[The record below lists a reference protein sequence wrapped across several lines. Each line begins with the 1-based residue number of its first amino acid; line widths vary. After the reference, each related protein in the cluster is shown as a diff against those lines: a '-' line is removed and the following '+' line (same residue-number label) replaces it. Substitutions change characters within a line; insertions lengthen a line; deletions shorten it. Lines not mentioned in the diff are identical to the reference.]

1 MKTLFTGLFGPIIL
15 LLIIFYSLPSKA
27 NDLDCLVEAIYYEA
41 RSEGV
46 IPKIAVANVILQRV
60 KDKRYPSTICE
71 VVHQGKKRN
80 GRMVRNRCQ
89 FSYYCDGKEERIKD
103 YTSLIEVM
111 DVASLVLEGIL
122 LERTQG
128 ATHYHAYY
136 VKPRWAIKT
145 KRFKNLGR
153 VGAHIFYIDKGN
165 Q

>member
-1 MKTLFTGLFGPIIL
+1 MAEA
-15 LLIIFYSLPSKA
+15 KA
-27 NDLDCLVEAIYYEA
+27 NDLDCLVEAVYYEA
-41 RSEGV
+41 RSEGI

-71 VVHQGKKRN
+71 VVHQGQKRN
-80 GRMVRNRCQ
+80 GRMIRNRCQ
-89 FSYYCDGKEERIKD
+89 FSYYCDGKKEKVKD
-103 YTSLIEVM
+103 YTSLLEVL
-111 DVASLVLEGIL
+111 DVASLVLEGVL

-136 VKPRWAIKT
+136 VKPRWSSK

-153 VGAHIFYIDKGN
+153 VGAHIFYVDKGN

>member
-1 MKTLFTGLFGPIIL
+1 
-15 LLIIFYSLPSKA
+15 
-27 NDLDCLVEAIYYEA
+27 
-41 RSEGV
+41 
-46 IPKIAVANVILQRV
+46 
-60 KDKRYPSTICE
+60 
-71 VVHQGKKRN
+71 
-80 GRMVRNRCQ
+80 
-89 FSYYCDGKEERIKD
+89 
-103 YTSLIEVM
+103 M

-165 Q
+165 

>member
-1 MKTLFTGLFGPIIL
+1 MYKYIL
-15 LLIIFYSLPSKA
+15 LILLTMLFIASASYA
-27 NDLDCLVEAIYYEA
+27 EDNEEYHCLVEAIYYEA
-41 RSEGV
+41 RSEN
-46 IPKIAVANVILQRV
+46 IISKIAVANVILQRV

-80 GRMVRNRCQ
+80 GRMIRNSCQ

-103 YTSLIEVM
+103 YTSLLEVL
-111 DVASLVLEGIL
+111 DVASLVLEGVL

-136 VKPRWAIKT
+136 VKPRWSIKT

-165 Q
+165 

>member
-1 MKTLFTGLFGPIIL
+1 MAEA
-15 LLIIFYSLPSKA
+15 KA
-27 NDLDCLVEAIYYEA
+27 NDLDCLVEAVYYEA
-41 RSEGV
+41 RSEGI

-71 VVHQGKKRN
+71 VVHQGQKRN
-80 GRMVRNRCQ
+80 GRMIRNRCQ
-89 FSYYCDGKEERIKD
+89 FSYYCDGKKEKIKD
-103 YTSLIEVM
+103 YTSLLEVL
-111 DVASLVLEGIL
+111 DVASLVLEGVL

-136 VKPRWAIKT
+136 VKPRWSSK

-153 VGAHIFYIDKGN
+153 VGAHIFYVDKGN

>member
-1 MKTLFTGLFGPIIL
+1 MKILFAGLFGPIIL

-27 NDLDCLVEAIYYEA
+27 NDLDCLVEAVYYEA
-41 RSEGV
+41 RSEGI

-80 GRMVRNRCQ
+80 GRMIRNRCQ
-89 FSYYCDGKEERIKD
+89 FSYYCDGKKERVKD
-103 YTSLIEVM
+103 YTSLLEVL
-111 DVASLVLEGIL
+111 DVASLVLEGVI

-136 VKPRWAIKT
+136 VKPRWSSK
-145 KRFKNLGR
+145 KSFKNLGR
-153 VGAHIFYIDKGN
+153 VGAHIFYLDKGN